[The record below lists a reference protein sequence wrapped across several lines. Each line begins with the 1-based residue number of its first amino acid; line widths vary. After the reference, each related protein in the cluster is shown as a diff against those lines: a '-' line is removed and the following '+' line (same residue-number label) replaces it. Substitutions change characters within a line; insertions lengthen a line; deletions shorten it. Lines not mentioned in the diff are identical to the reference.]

1 MSIRCSKCGSE
12 LPIETTFCPTCG
24 NRLIKSN
31 LGMTSNLILIYGVVA
46 IIIGLFFAAGLSVI
60 DQAWNDIAGPDGTY
74 DGITY
79 DLMVSVVQWTAV
91 AFLSSGVC
99 ALVSGILAR
108 KQVYGKVCLILC
120 VLASVLVFAAAVPDL
135 SMLVVS
141 IILFIVGMYMS
152 YRLYTGQDEFV
163 S

>member
-1 MSIRCSKCGSE
+1 M
-12 LPIETTFCPTCG
+12 TYCPTCG
-24 NRLIKSN
+24 NRLIESN
-31 LGMTSNLILIYGVVA
+31 LGVVPNLILAYGIVA
-46 IIIGLFFAAGLSVI
+46 SIIGLFYAAGLSVI
-60 DQAWNDIAGPDGTY
+60 DEAWNDIADPDGMFE
-74 DGITY
+74 GITY
-79 DLMVSVVQWTAV
+79 EQTVTITQWTAV

-99 ALVSGILAR
+99 VLVSGILAR
-108 KQVYGKVCLILC
+108 KQVYGKVCLVLC

>member
-1 MSIRCSKCGSE
+1 M
-12 LPIETTFCPTCG
+12 TYCPTCG
-24 NRLIKSN
+24 NRLIESN
-31 LGMTSNLILIYGVVA
+31 LGVVPNLILAYGIVA
-46 IIIGLFFAAGLSVI
+46 NIIGLFYAAGLSVI
-60 DQAWNDIAGPDGTY
+60 DEAWNDIADPDGMFE
-74 DGITY
+74 GITY
-79 DLMVSVVQWTAV
+79 EQTVTITQWTAV

-99 ALVSGILAR
+99 VLVSGILAR
-108 KQVYGKVCLILC
+108 KQVYGKVCLVLC

>member
-120 VLASVLVFAAAVPDL
+120 VLASVLVFAAAIPDL
-135 SMLVVS
+135 SMLVVA

-152 YRLYTGQDEFV
+152 YRLYVHQDEFC

>member
-1 MSIRCSKCGSE
+1 M
-12 LPIETTFCPTCG
+12 IE
-24 NRLIKSN
+24 SN
-31 LGMTSNLILIYGVVA
+31 LGVVPNLILAYGIVA
-46 IIIGLFFAAGLSVI
+46 SIIGLFYAAGLSVI
-60 DQAWNDIAGPDGTY
+60 DEAWNDIADPDGMFE
-74 DGITY
+74 GITY
-79 DLMVSVVQWTAV
+79 EQTVTITQWTAV

-99 ALVSGILAR
+99 VLVSGILAR
-108 KQVYGKVCLILC
+108 KQVYGKVCLVLC

>member
-1 MSIRCSKCGSE
+1 M
-12 LPIETTFCPTCG
+12 TYCPTCG
-24 NRLIKSN
+24 NRLIESN
-31 LGMTSNLILIYGVVA
+31 LGVVPNLILAYGIVA
-46 IIIGLFFAAGLSVI
+46 SIIGLFYAAGLSVI
-60 DQAWNDIAGPDGTY
+60 DETWNDIADPDGMFE
-74 DGITY
+74 GITY
-79 DLMVSVVQWTAV
+79 EQTVTITQWTAV

-120 VLASVLVFAAAVPDL
+120 VLASVLVFAAAIPDL
-135 SMLVVS
+135 SMLVVA

-152 YRLYTGQDEFV
+152 YRLYAHQDEFC